1 MSSLNS
7 FATLQNVLLILVK
20 TSLQGIIHISSIKIK
35 HICFKILLPVPTD
48 PPLNHLTGILLY
60 VYVYK

>member
-20 TSLQGIIHISSIKIK
+20 TSMQGTIHISSIKIK
-35 HICFKILLPVPTD
+35 HICFKILLPVPID
-48 PPLNHLTGILLY
+48 PLLNH
-60 VYVYK
+60 